1 MAEREAVLA
10 SDGFLQFFNRHVV
23 KFNNLAAG
31 GAHEMIVV
39 LFIDLAFKRC

>member
-1 MAEREAVLA
+1 MAERETVLA
-10 SDGFLQFFNRHVV
+10 SDGLLQFFNRHVV
-23 KFNNLAAG
+23 KLNDFSTG